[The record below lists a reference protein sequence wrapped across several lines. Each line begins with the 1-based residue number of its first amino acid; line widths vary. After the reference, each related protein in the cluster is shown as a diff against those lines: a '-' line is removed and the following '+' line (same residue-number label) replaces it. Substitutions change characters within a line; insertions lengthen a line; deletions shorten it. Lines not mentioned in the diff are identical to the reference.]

1 MRRKVVSLAE
11 AAGAVRDG
19 ALIGLMSSKLDGAPL
34 AFVRELVRQGRRE
47 LRAVTR
53 GAGLACDLLIGAGV
67 LRELETCSMDLAA
80 YGPAPH
86 FQRAIRG
93 SGFRM
98 KDTA

>member
-1 MRRKVVSLAE
+1 MPNKVVSLTE
-11 AAGAVRDG
+11 AAGVVRDG
-19 ALIGLMSSKLDGAPL
+19 ALIGLMNSKIDGAPM
-34 AFVRELVRQGRRE
+34 AFVRELIRQGRRD
-47 LRAVTR
+47 LRVVSR

-67 LRELETCSMDLAA
+67 LRELETCSMDLDV

-93 SGFRM
+93 SAFRM

>member
-1 MRRKVVSLAE
+1 MRSKVVSLAE
-11 AAGAVRDG
+11 AAGVVRDG
-19 ALIGLMSSKLDGAPL
+19 ALIGLMNSKIDGAPM
-34 AFVRELVRQGRRE
+34 AFIRELVRQGRRE
-47 LRAVTR
+47 LRAVSR

-67 LRELETCSMDLAA
+67 LRELETCSMDLAS

-86 FQRAIRG
+86 FQRAIRS